1 MKRLMNF
8 SILAVLI
15 LVLCF
20 ASETAYSQKVAFLN
34 SEIIREYYPD
44 AKQAEQRIQSM
55 VEEWNRDLGAREEAI
70 NALEFEIKKNRLIW
84 TASEK
89 EGKESQLKKAKEL
102 REDFAQSKFTPDG
115 DYDELVRQMLGP
127 IEEKIRAAINEVAA
141 DYRFDIIV
149 DQSITPLPY
158 VNYKFD
164 MTINVL
170 RKLGVD
176 TKELEAELKTKIESD
191 PRNKQKKSKAP
202 RGRKRQTRRPETTEE
217 SANPNEL
224 VAPPSGGEVPEMEIP
239 DDLSPE
245 ERKRMEE
252 EMKRHAEELKKS
264 KEEESKEEEGNEGK

>member
-89 EGKESQLKKAKEL
+89 EAKETQLKEAKEL
-102 REDFAQSKFTPDG
+102 REEFAQSKFAPDG
-115 DYDELVRQMLGP
+115 DYDKLVRQMLTP
-127 IEEKIRAAINEVAA
+127 IEEKIREDRVL
-141 DYRFDIIV
+141 
-149 DQSITPLPY
+149 DQ
-158 VNYKFD
+158 
-164 MTINVL
+164 
-170 RKLGVD
+170 
-176 TKELEAELKTKIESD
+176 LK
-191 PRNKQKKSKAP
+191 
-202 RGRKRQTRRPETTEE
+202 RGK
-217 SANPNEL
+217 
-224 VAPPSGGEVPEMEIP
+224 
-239 DDLSPE
+239 
-245 ERKRMEE
+245 
-252 EMKRHAEELKKS
+252 
-264 KEEESKEEEGNEGK
+264 